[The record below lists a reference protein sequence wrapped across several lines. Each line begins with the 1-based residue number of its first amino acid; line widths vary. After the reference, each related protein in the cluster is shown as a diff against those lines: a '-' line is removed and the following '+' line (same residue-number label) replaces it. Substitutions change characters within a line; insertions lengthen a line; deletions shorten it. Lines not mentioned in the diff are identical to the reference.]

1 MKGASTCR
9 ALVDSW
15 VSILSLLLCPHGY
28 CSSGLAGKMQSS
40 VIIKRS
46 EPENMEVLEAK
57 EDCKQFLLPIISKM
71 QEDIT
76 SYTRVQGRAYI
87 KSRSKP
93 WKMDSLL
100 ILMLGGKHSGSSLE
114 CKRWSL
120 GVTKKCKECQR
131 DSKNGSEVLINLV

>member
-1 MKGASTCR
+1 
-9 ALVDSW
+9 
-15 VSILSLLLCPHGY
+15 
-28 CSSGLAGKMQSS
+28 MQPL

-76 SYTRVQGRAYI
+76 SYTRVQGRAYV

-100 ILMLGGKHSGSSLE
+100 ILMLGGMAQKS
-114 CKRWSL
+114 CKKRRKRETRGGEGALNVPDEEAKWETSICL
-120 GVTKKCKECQR
+120 QV
-131 DSKNGSEVLINLV
+131 